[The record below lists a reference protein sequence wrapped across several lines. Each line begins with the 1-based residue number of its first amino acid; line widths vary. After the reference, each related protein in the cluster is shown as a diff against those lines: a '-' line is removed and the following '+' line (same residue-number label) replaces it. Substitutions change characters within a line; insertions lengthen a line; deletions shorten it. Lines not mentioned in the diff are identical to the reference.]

1 MAMRIQLPGYSRLS
15 PKQRQYANMALGGTA
30 MLLVVLAVSGMIG
43 GPDTPNLPPKELPKA
58 RPIAGAPG
66 AQLDAKDAWMGS
78 AGKDL
83 AQLRDQLKQRDDQIV
98 QLAGDLKTT
107 RDQVAAE
114 LQALRERGYLN
125 TTPAQPPGSTLP
137 PLLPPMEADV
147 AARAAGRAKADVV
160 QPPEP
165 GVGQT
170 GPTAANAPLSFPVQQ
185 PDKLPA
191 PQARALAAAAY
202 PPGSPM
208 GGGMG
213 QAKQDA
219 QGAAAVAAAPPPA
232 LMRVALSREAAAPA
246 AAASGAGKP
255 ARTLKNFLPVGFT
268 RAVLLGGLAA
278 PTGGQAQNNPVPVLL
293 RLADLS
299 VLPNG
304 YRAQV
309 KDCLVIGEGYGD
321 HSSERAYIR
330 ATLLSCV
337 LHDGQVLEMPIKGSV
352 FGEDGM
358 NGVMGK
364 LVTKQGAILGNAL
377 LSGIAAGI
385 GQGVAQASQTTTTTA
400 LGTVSTTPSDTNS
413 ILRQGLGTGVGRALD
428 RLAQYYIN
436 LAERTFPVVEVL
448 PGRIVDVVLQQGIA
462 VDAPLA
468 GVGSS
473 ASYGPNGPNGQ
484 YLRDSQ
490 PPSADRRRA
499 ALLSAA
505 RHGVAADA
513 GAAE

>member
-1 MAMRIQLPGYSRLS
+1 MAMRFQLPGYSRLS
-15 PKQRQYANMALGGTA
+15 PKQRQYANMVLGGTA
-30 MLLVVLAVSGMIG
+30 MLLVALVVSGMIG

-78 AGKDL
+78 AGKEL

-107 RDQVAAE
+107 REQVAAE

-137 PLLPPMEADV
+137 PLLPPMDADT
-147 AARAAGRAKADVV
+147 AARAAGRVKADVV
-160 QPPEP
+160 QPPDP
-165 GVGQT
+165 GAGSA

-185 PDKLPA
+185 PDKLPT

-202 PPGSPM
+202 PPGAP
-208 GGGMG
+208 MG
-213 QAKQDA
+213 QARSDA
-219 QGAAAVAAAPPPA
+219 QGAVAAAALPQPA

-246 AAASGAGKP
+246 AAASGNAKP

-337 LHDGQVLEMPIKGSV
+337 LHDGQVLELPIKGSV

-468 GVGSS
+468 GAGSS
-473 ASYGPNGPNGQ
+473 ASYGQPGSSGQ
-484 YLRDSQ
+484 YQRDSQ
-490 PPSADRRRA
+490 PHTADRRRA

-505 RHGVAADA
+505 RHGVAADVDST
-513 GAAE
+513 E